1 MSSIYMGRA
10 GVPRPFMHRR
20 RSRRIKLWIKRLFLA
35 GVILAL
41 CFVIYLIGAL
51 AWYSRTLPDPNK
63 LQERNLAQSTK
74 IFDRTGGNIL
84 YDVHGTEKR
93 TLVKLEDIP
102 DLVKWAT
109 ISAEDKNFY
118 KHQGFNL
125 LSTFKGVIVDPLLGK
140 KMRGG
145 STLTQQLV
153 KNAILTNE
161 RTIERKIKE
170 FVLSYRIEKIFTK
183 DEILQM
189 YLNEIPYGSVSYG
202 VQSASQTFFNKNVQD
217 LNLAEAAL
225 IAAIPQA
232 PTYYSPYG
240 THLAEL
246 KIRKQ
251 YVLNQMVAN
260 GYITQ
265 AQADAAAEKNAKF
278 GVKRE
283 AITAPHF
290 VMYVKQIL
298 CDKFG
303 DDLVENGGLKVTTT
317 LDLEKQRFA
326 EDAVTHGVDARGK
339 QYNFYNAALV
349 ALDPKTG
356 QILAMV
362 GSKDY
367 FDIEHDGNFNVAL
380 SPRQPGSSIKP
391 MIYASAFAKGYTP
404 NTILYD
410 VNTVFKTETADY
422 RPHDYDMKERGP
434 ATIRYALGHSLN
446 TPAVKTLYLAGVSN
460 VLDLLEL
467 NGYTTFSDRSRF
479 GLSLVLGGGEVKLI
493 EHTAGYGA
501 LANEGVYHE
510 PAGVLKVEDS
520 RGNTLYEY
528 KDNSRQVMSKDIVNM
543 VTDVISDPTVKLS
556 VNLVLPDRPSAT
568 KTGTTNDF
576 HDAWSMG
583 YTPSLVAGVWVGNN
597 NNKEMTKGADGSVI
611 AAPIWKEFMTKALA
625 KTSAENF
632 TPVIIPQ
639 TGKPVLDG
647 VANPEV
653 TVKID
658 KYTGKL
664 ATDLTPSDF
673 IIERKVS
680 SPHDILFYVNK
691 EDPTG
696 PMPTDPEADPQ
707 YANWEA
713 GVQDWLRRTGAV
725 VSNDNLPIE
734 SDDAHVEANKPAIFI
749 TNPQNDKTITGRSL
763 EATVNVSA
771 PRGVRRVEYYID
783 SMKIAATSAPPYDLN
798 YTVNSY
804 LSRGIHALTA
814 KAFDDIDNSNSAS
827 ISFNFQTDIPS
838 PTLSWVNPSIDS
850 SISSS
855 GFPFTVQ
862 ARLTDRVATDAIR
875 FFQKKIDSG
884 QTEQFAEVDS
894 PSNENVQAV
903 WPAVFEKGEY
913 ELYAEIIS
921 GDEKFVSPAVK
932 IQVY

>member
-1 MSSIYMGRA
+1 MSNLYMGRA
-10 GVPRPFMHRR
+10 RLPRSFMHRR
-20 RSRRIKLWIKRLFLA
+20 RSRRIKLWIKRLFWT

-41 CFVIYLIGAL
+41 IFVIYLIGAF

-74 IFDRTGGNIL
+74 IFDRTGENIL

-93 TLVKLEDIP
+93 TLVKLENIP

-118 KHQGFNL
+118 THSGFNL
-125 LSTFKGVIVDPLLGK
+125 LSTFKGVIIDPLLGK

-217 LNLAEAAL
+217 LDLAEAAT

-240 THLAEL
+240 PHLAEL

-260 GYITQ
+260 GYITL

-290 VMYVKQIL
+290 VMYIKQIL
-298 CDKFG
+298 SDRFG
-303 DDLVENGGLKVTTT
+303 DDLVENGGLQVTTT
-317 LDLEKQRFA
+317 LDLGKQRFA

-391 MIYASAFAKGYTP
+391 MIYAAAFAKGYTP
-404 NTILYD
+404 NTVLYD
-410 VNTVFKTETADY
+410 VNTVFKTDTTDY
-422 RPHDYDMKERGP
+422 APHDYDMKERGP
-434 ATIRYALGHSLN
+434 VTIRYSLGHSLN
-446 TPAVKTLYLAGVSN
+446 TPAVKTLYLVGVPR

-479 GLSLVLGGGEVKLI
+479 GLSLVLGGGEVKLL
-493 EHTAGYGA
+493 EHTAGYGT
-501 LANEGVYHE
+501 LADQGVYQA
-510 PAGVLKVEDS
+510 PAAILKVEDS

-528 KDNSRQVMSKDIVNM
+528 KDNSREVMSKDIANTI
-543 VTDVISDPTVKLS
+543 TDILSDDSIKLS
-556 VNLVLPDRPSAT
+556 VNLSLPGRPAAA

-597 NNKEMTKGADGSVI
+597 DNKEMTKGADGSVI

-625 KTSAENF
+625 ETPAENF
-632 TPVIIPQ
+632 TPVVVPQ
-639 TGKPVLDG
+639 TGKPILDG
-647 VANPEV
+647 VSAPEV
-653 TVKID
+653 IVKID

-673 IIERKVS
+673 IVEKKVS

-691 EDPTG
+691 DDPTG
-696 PMPTDPEADPQ
+696 PMPSDPSADPQ

-713 GVQDWLRRTGAV
+713 AVQDWLRRTGAV
-725 VSNDNLPIE
+725 VPVDNIP
-734 SDDAHVEANKPAIFI
+734 SGTDDAHTEANRPAVSF
-749 TNPQNDKTITGRSL
+749 NSPQNNKTFTGRTI
-763 EATVNVSA
+763 EASITASA
-771 PRGVRRVEYYID
+771 PRGAKRVEYYID
-783 SMKIAATSAPPYDLN
+783 DKFIAVTSLPPYDLN
-798 YTVNSY
+798 YTVSSY

-814 KAFDDIDNSNSAS
+814 KAYDDIDNSNSAS
-827 ISFNFQTDIPS
+827 ISFNFQTDMPS
-838 PTLSWVNPSIDS
+838 PALSWVNPSIDS

-862 ARLTDRVATDAIR
+862 ARLTDRAAIDAVR
-875 FFQKKIDSG
+875 FLQKKIDSG
-884 QTEQFAEVDS
+884 QIDQFAEVDS
-894 PSNENVQAV
+894 PQSENVQAV
-903 WPAVFEKGEY
+903 WPTVFEKGEY
-913 ELYAEIIS
+913 ELYAEITS
-921 GDEKFVSPAVK
+921 GDEKFTSPAVK